1 VKSRGYAYKYDDV
14 VPNFTGFHINTNKTG
29 DPYEIPWEHEDTLKR
44 LWHLRQWQ
52 VRYNPITQPLK
63 PDQYLDNPD
72 EYPAPRKAKLPA
84 IFPIARLF
92 PTKFRPFA
100 GRIATV
106 SEMDKAWQKLMVEVE
121 RRWNLENPADQISI
135 IRFQETTRQP
145 QGSIYNIHGM
155 RVRGLS
161 DLRRGGMP
169 LDLLSKFVAGHA
181 SLMMTL
187 YYMEFDPAFINE
199 QLSQAAVSARAKEV
213 DDFIVD
219 FKKMSYDQARQKS
232 VALNDN
238 AIAAAVESPSK
249 IEFVNVDI
257 GLCPWDGTR
266 CEDGGEELRADNRK
280 KGTYGVHGGVTPR
293 NCIMCR
299 HFVSGP
305 PWIPQLELFGSK
317 LCAQREDLGRQEGEI
332 NELAGLIKEQRLAGE
347 ITLQEERTRMSD
359 RQVALIAIKA
369 EQEKLETSIY
379 NVEVLISA
387 SMELLEKHRGQ
398 KGEKMLELVGS
409 DRRSIVGY
417 VEVPAFT
424 RALALS
430 RAAVIHPVLGDD
442 RIKLLRDQRL
452 DLIMHKSGQTPLGLR
467 TDITD
472 RQREYARDMFS
483 QFLLAN
489 LKAYQIE
496 DLGSG
501 RASLPDRISSQVKD
515 IIQHAVTD
523 GVVVGGT
530 KISGPSAK
538 RLISER
544 VI

>member
-1 VKSRGYAYKYDDV
+1 
-14 VPNFTGFHINTNKTG
+14 
-29 DPYEIPWEHEDTLKR
+29 
-44 LWHLRQWQ
+44 
-52 VRYNPITQPLK
+52 
-63 PDQYLDNPD
+63 
-72 EYPAPRKAKLPA
+72 
-84 IFPIARLF
+84 
-92 PTKFRPFA
+92 
-100 GRIATV
+100 
-106 SEMDKAWQKLMVEVE
+106 
-121 RRWNLENPADQISI
+121 
-135 IRFQETTRQP
+135 
-145 QGSIYNIHGM
+145 
-155 RVRGLS
+155 
-161 DLRRGGMP
+161 MP

-199 QLSQAAVSARAKEV
+199 QLSQAAVSARAKEI
-213 DDFIVD
+213 DDFIIG
-219 FKKMSYDQARQKS
+219 FKKMSYEQARQKS
-232 VALNDN
+232 VAINDN
-238 AIAAAVESPSK
+238 AIAAATESPSK

-257 GLCPWDGTR
+257 GLCPFDGTR
-266 CEDGGEELRADNRK
+266 CSDGGAELRADNRK
-280 KGTYGVHGGVTPR
+280 TGTYSVHGSVTPR

-317 LCAQREDLGRQEGEI
+317 LCAQREDLGRQESEI
-332 NELAGLIKEQRLAGE
+332 NELAGLIREQRLAGE
-347 ITLQEERTRMSD
+347 ITLQEERTKLAD
-359 RQVALIAIKA
+359 KQVALIAIKD

-387 SMELLEKHRGQ
+387 SVELLEKHRDQ
-398 KGEKMLELVGS
+398 KGEKVLELVGS

-417 VEVPAFT
+417 IEVPEFT

-442 RIKLLRDQRL
+442 RIKAMRDQRL
-452 DLIMHKSGQTPLGLR
+452 DLIMHNSGQTPLGLR

-472 RQREYARDMFS
+472 RQRDYARDLFS

-489 LKAYQIE
+489 LRANQIE

-501 RASLPDRISSQVKD
+501 RDSLDNRITSQVKD
-515 IIQHAVTD
+515 LIDHALTD
-523 GVVVGGT
+523 GVVIGGT

-544 VI
+544 AI

>member
-1 VKSRGYAYKYDDV
+1 MKTRGYAYKYDDV

-52 VRYNPITQPLK
+52 ARYNPVKQPLK

-72 EYPAPRKAKLPA
+72 EYPAPRKAKLPS

-92 PTKFRPFA
+92 PTKFRPFP
-100 GRIATV
+100 GRIATI

-135 IRFQETTRQP
+135 VRYQETTRQP
-145 QGSIYNIHGM
+145 QGSIYNLHGM

-187 YYMEFDPAFINE
+187 YYMEFDPAFIND
-199 QLSQAAVSARAKEV
+199 QLSQAAVSARAKEI
-213 DDFIVD
+213 DDFIVG

-232 VALNDN
+232 VAINNN
-238 AIAAAVESPSK
+238 AIAAATESPSK

-257 GLCPWDGTR
+257 GLCPFDGTR
-266 CEDGGEELRADNRK
+266 CSDGGAELRADNRRT
-280 KGTYGVHGGVTPR
+280 GTFGVFGAVAPR

-305 PWIPQLELFGSK
+305 PWIPQLELFGTK
-317 LCAQREDLGRQEGEI
+317 LCAQRQDLARQENEI
-332 NELAGLIKEQRLAGE
+332 NELAGLIKEQRSAGE
-347 ITLQEERTRMSD
+347 ITLQEERSRLAD
-359 RQVALIAIKA
+359 RQVALVAIKD

-387 SMELLEKHRGQ
+387 SVELLEKHRGQ
-398 KGEKMLELVGS
+398 EGEKMLELVGS

-417 VEVPAFT
+417 VEVPEFT
-424 RALALS
+424 RSLALS

-442 RIKLLRDQRL
+442 RIKAMRDQRL
-452 DLIMHKSGQTPLGLR
+452 DLIMHNSGQTPLGLR

-472 RQREYARDMFS
+472 RQREYARDLLS

-489 LKAYQIE
+489 LRANQIE

-501 RASLPDRISSQVKD
+501 RESLDKRISSQVKD
-515 IIQHAVTD
+515 MINHALAD
-523 GVVVGGT
+523 GVVVGGN

>member
-1 VKSRGYAYKYDDV
+1 MKTRGYAYKYDDV

-29 DPYEIPWEHEDTLKR
+29 DPYQIPWEHEDTLKR

-52 VRYNPITQPLK
+52 VRYNPVKQPLI
-63 PDQYLDNPD
+63 PEQYLDNPD
-72 EYPAPRKAKLPA
+72 EYPAPTKAKLPS

-92 PTKFRPFA
+92 PTKFRAFR
-100 GRIATV
+100 GRIATA
-106 SEMDKAWQKLMVEVE
+106 SEVDKAWQKLMVEVE

-135 IRFQETTRQP
+135 VRYQETTRQP
-145 QGSIYNIHGM
+145 QGSIYNLHGM

-199 QLSQAAVSARAKEV
+199 QLSQAAVSARAKEI
-213 DDFIVD
+213 DDFIIG
-219 FKKMSYDQARQKS
+219 FKKMSYEQARQKS
-232 VALNDN
+232 VAINDN
-238 AIAAAVESPSK
+238 AIAAATESPSK

-257 GLCPWDGTR
+257 GLCPFDGTR
-266 CEDGGEELRADNRK
+266 CSDGGAELRADNRK
-280 KGTYGVHGGVTPR
+280 TGTYSVHGSVTPR

-317 LCAQREDLGRQEGEI
+317 LCAQREDLGRQESEI
-332 NELAGLIKEQRLAGE
+332 NELAGLIREQRLAGE
-347 ITLQEERTRMSD
+347 ITLQEERTKLAD
-359 RQVALIAIKA
+359 KQVALIAIKD

-387 SMELLEKHRGQ
+387 SVELLEKHRDQ
-398 KGEKMLELVGS
+398 KGEKVLELVGS

-417 VEVPAFT
+417 IEVPEFT

-442 RIKLLRDQRL
+442 RIKAMRDQRL
-452 DLIMHKSGQTPLGLR
+452 DLIMHNSGQTPLGLR

-472 RQREYARDMFS
+472 RQRDYARDLFS

-489 LKAYQIE
+489 LRANQIE

-501 RASLPDRISSQVKD
+501 RDSLDNRITSQVKD
-515 IIQHAVTD
+515 LIDHALTD
-523 GVVVGGT
+523 GVVIGGT

-544 VI
+544 AI